1 MLVRTLTM
9 CTFICLAGVSLCA
22 HPAPP
27 PTPAPLPAQD
37 QQRDYLSTTE
47 AEKIREATEPSERIR
62 LFLSFA
68 SDRLKHLQ
76 YELDHPEN
84 TVRRPQRLNALLN
97 AYAGCVDEAV
107 DRMELGV
114 EKQQDVRDGIKTMQS
129 RAPEFLAYL
138 KDLAAKGPE
147 RDTYKEYLNDAI
159 SATSDAIR
167 SAADAAKENAPP
179 PVRRRPQ

>member
-1 MLVRTLTM
+1 M
-9 CTFICLAGVSLCA
+9 CAFICLAGVDLCA
-22 HPAPP
+22 RPVPP
-27 PTPAPLPAQD
+27 PTPAPVPAQD

-68 SDRLKHLQ
+68 SDRLKYLQ

-114 EKQQDVRDGIKTMQS
+114 EKQQDVRDGIKAVQS

-138 KDLAAKGPE
+138 KNLAVASPE
-147 RDTYKEYLNDAI
+147 RNTFKENLADAI
-159 SATSDAIR
+159 ASTEDAVR
-167 SAADAAKENAPP
+167 SAADSSRE
-179 PVRRRPQ
+179 